1 MIYLIKG
8 NDSFHIDKKINE
20 IITKTKTNDFDIHRY
35 DGKSRGFSLQE
46 LVDDLMTIP
55 FFSGTKVVLYKNPA
69 FILNDKNNNETV
81 EDNSNNTQ
89 EDDYAPFLNYI
100 KNPVFETDLVIYSYE
115 YSFKTNTKVY
125 KEIIKNANVFDYQLP
140 KPNDFRTEAINII
153 NKSKLVI
160 ENDAREQLIIN
171 SNNDYKVLFDNIEKL
186 LLYGEKIDK
195 DAVSN
200 LTDPYIEEQIFSLT
214 NAIFD
219 KDYTKTFRILNDFY
233 TLNYSTFYLI
243 AMLASQ
249 LRYLIQIAYYS
260 SAHYSLDDIK
270 RLTKTDKEYRIKKTL
285 EIVRRFNGVDF
296 LKYLNELSKLDIS
309 LKSNTGLDEKIRFEL
324 FLVYMMEGK

>member
-1 MIYLIKG
+1 
-8 NDSFHIDKKINE
+8 FHIDKKINE
-20 IITKTKTNDFDIHRY
+20 IITKFKTNDFDIHRY

-55 FFSGTKVVLYKNPA
+55 FFSGTKIVLYKNPT
-69 FILNDKNNNETV
+69 FILNDKNSNEAV
-81 EDNSNNTQ
+81 EDNSNNMQ
-89 EDDYAPFLNYI
+89 EDDYAPLLNYI
-100 KNPVFETDLVIYSYE
+100 KNPVFETDLVLYSYD

-140 KPNDFRTEAINII
+140 KPNDFRSEAINII

-171 SNNDYKVLFDNIEKL
+171 SNNDYKILFDNIEKL
-186 LLYGEKIDK
+186 LLYGDKIDK
-195 DAVSN
+195 DVVSN
-200 LTDPYIEEQIFSLT
+200 LTDPYIEEQIFSFT

-233 TLNYSTFYLI
+233 TLNYSIFYLM

-296 LKYLNELSKLDIS
+296 LKYLDELSKLDIS
-309 LKSNTGLDEKIRFEL
+309 LKSNTELDEKIRFEL

>member
-1 MIYLIKG
+1 M
-8 NDSFHIDKKINE
+8 
-20 IITKTKTNDFDIHRY
+20 
-35 DGKSRGFSLQE
+35 
-46 LVDDLMTIP
+46 
-55 FFSGTKVVLYKNPA
+55 
-69 FILNDKNNNETV
+69 
-81 EDNSNNTQ
+81 
-89 EDDYAPFLNYI
+89 
-100 KNPVFETDLVIYSYE
+100 
-115 YSFKTNTKVY
+115 
-125 KEIIKNANVFDYQLP
+125 P

-160 ENDAREQLIIN
+160 ENDAHEQLIIN

-309 LKSNTGLDEKIRFEL
+309 LKSNTDLDEKIRFEL